1 MRHCLGGLAQ
11 AHRRQLPNLGAG
23 SLAVGSRAPAAL
35 PQPVHAASSPCPWT
49 LPPGPALLGLVLWR
63 PNPCQLGPVLPPSP
77 CSRGA
82 CVQGWASALALL
94 PRPRL
99 LWTWTRPPHGACSP
113 SAGGDFGWVV
123 LAAPRVLRVIARPCP
138 GPLQGQDGCWDQ
150 EGPSSAPKQVAG
162 AGWARGLPGSS
173 FHFPWAPEEGQGS
186 WGQWPQTRQSRL
198 SSDWRVLI
206 QHWGLGWEHGEGK
219 GPARGHTADLEAQ
232 TAQVPAPATGPPS
245 EHADLDPEGRGHSL
259 LPGAGCG

>member
-1 MRHCLGGLAQ
+1 MGAWPTPIGGSFPIWVPAPWRSEAGPQLLSLNWSMLPPRPAHGPCHLVLRCLGWCSGDPISASWDQ
-11 AHRRQLPNLGAG
+11 SFPPPP
-23 SLAVGSRAPAAL
+23 APK
-35 PQPVHAASSPCPWT
+35 
-49 LPPGPALLGLVLWR
+49 GPAW
-63 PNPCQLGPVLPPSP
+63 
-77 CSRGA
+77 
-82 CVQGWASALALL
+82 QGWASALALL
-94 PRPRL
+94 PGPRL

-123 LAAPRVLRVIARPCP
+123 LAAPRVLRLIARPCP
-138 GPLQGQDGCWDQ
+138 GLLQGQDGCWDQ

-173 FHFPWAPEEGQGS
+173 FHFPGAPEEGQGS

>member
-162 AGWARGLPGSS
+162 ARG
-173 FHFPWAPEEGQGS
+173 PEASQ
-186 WGQWPQTRQSRL
+186 
-198 SSDWRVLI
+198 
-206 QHWGLGWEHGEGK
+206 
-219 GPARGHTADLEAQ
+219 
-232 TAQVPAPATGPPS
+232 GPPS
-245 EHADLDPEGRGHSL
+245 ISLGHQRKDRAPGDSGRRHGR
-259 LPGAGCG
+259 AGSAQTGGY